1 MRQSRLCKRLKS
13 SKSKVYTVDS
23 TEFQDAVALQID
35 FTTFSQQQS
44 TIFEISNIQKLND
57 KKQASWKKGE
67 AEVLHF
73 LSCSNVK
80 IWRQVAARKLEIQD
94 FLRAEMDLK
103 QKNSGFH
110 LRRRD
115 SNRRM
120 VDFIRKKI

>member
-1 MRQSRLCKRLKS
+1 M
-13 SKSKVYTVDS
+13 
-23 TEFQDAVALQID
+23 I
-35 FTTFSQQQS
+35 
-44 TIFEISNIQKLND
+44 
-57 KKQASWKKGE
+57 KKQARWKKGE
-67 AEVLHF
+67 GEVLHF

-110 LRRRD
+110 LWGMD

-120 VDFIRKKI
+120 VDFFRGEMDL